1 MANPLL
7 QRHFFVSCVR
17 RGASARLSHDSY
29 AFVHVA
35 ARLPPASMAR
45 LRAVLS
51 PDEQLI
57 EIADWRELHHALRS
71 RPIDLMV
78 LDPRAAGEEAIALD
92 DAEEPSPLLTLLTEF
107 RSVPAILYT
116 THTREGLRAVLPLA
130 RVGVHQVVFRGFD
143 DARDRLRALLD
154 EVAASVLGERL
165 LAELLPRLA
174 TANAPAEVVE
184 AIARLFRAPQAFRS
198 VPAILYTS
206 HTREGLRA
214 VLPLARAGVHQVIF
228 RGFDDSRDRLRA
240 LLDEVAASVLGER
253 LLAELL
259 PRLERANAPAE
270 VVEAIARL
278 FRAPQAFRSVHQ
290 LAAVAGRRRGQLDR
304 WMLRAGLAPAK
315 ALMIAARVAWTHHY
329 LRAPGNRFKTL
340 ALRLGYRDTVGLG
353 RHVRW
358 ITGMTA
364 TELRRGVTADDLL
377 PILLRRIVR

>member
-17 RGASARLSHDSY
+17 RRASARLPHHSY

-57 EIADWRELHHALRS
+57 EIADWRALHHVLRS

-78 LDPRAAGEEAIALD
+78 LDPRASVGETLPLD
-92 DAEEPSPLLTLLTEF
+92 VAEEPSPLLTLLTE
-107 RSVPAILYT
+107 
-116 THTREGLRAVLPLA
+116 
-130 RVGVHQVVFRGFD
+130 
-143 DARDRLRALLD
+143 
-154 EVAASVLGERL
+154 
-165 LAELLPRLA
+165 
-174 TANAPAEVVE
+174 
-184 AIARLFRAPQAFRS
+184 FRS

-259 PRLERANAPAE
+259 PRLAAANAPAE

-304 WMLRAGLAPAK
+304 WMVRAGLAPAK

-364 TELRRGVTADDLL
+364 TELRRGGITPDELL
-377 PILLRRIVR
+377 PILLRRLVR